1 MKALYERCC
10 GIDVHKRI
18 VVACLK
24 CGKKQEIREFGTTT
38 EELRSLTEWLS
49 DSKCQMIAMES
60 TGSYWKPLYN
70 IFELSSL
77 AAIVVNARDM
87 RNVPGR
93 KTDIKDAEWIADLL
107 QHGLLRA
114 SYIPNREQRELREL
128 SRYRKSLIEER
139 ARELNRLQKMLEGG
153 NVKLASVVSDVNGRS
168 ARNLLK
174 AMLEKDDPLTEERVS
189 QLVHG
194 SLRPKVDAITKAM
207 NGFLTPMEKALIRK
221 VVDHIDDM
229 TKRIGEMDDM
239 LRDYLQPYE
248 EAIAKLDEIPGI
260 ARRSA
265 ETILIET
272 GLDMSRF
279 PSARHISSWAGLAPG
294 NNESAGKRRRSRTT
308 HGNSTLKSALVQ
320 CAKVASKCKCYFRAQ
335 YQRIVI
341 RRGANRATVAVA
353 HSMLI
358 AIYHMLKDN
367 QSFRDLG
374 EDFYLAVNRAKKI
387 NHYLKQLER
396 LGWTQNAALATA

>member
-153 NVKLASVVSDVNGRS
+153 NIKLASVVSDINGRS
-168 ARNLLK
+168 ARNLLTHMLKRDTSLTKEEVSSLVRGRLRHKVESIMK
-174 AMLEKDDPLTEERVS
+174 ALD
-189 QLVHG
+189 
-194 SLRPKVDAITKAM
+194 
-207 NGFLTPMEKALIRK
+207 GFLTPLQKQLMLK

-229 TKRIGEMDDM
+229 TKRIGEMDDLM
-239 LRDYLQPYE
+239 NQYLTEYH
-248 EAIAKLDEIPGI
+248 EAIQKLDEIPGI
-260 ARRSA
+260 GRQSA
-265 ETILIET
+265 E
-272 GLDMSRF
+272 
-279 PSARHISSWAGLAPG
+279 
-294 NNESAGKRRRSRTT
+294 RRR
-308 HGNSTLKSALVQ
+308 Q
-320 CAKVASKCKCYFRAQ
+320 
-335 YQRIVI
+335 
-341 RRGANRATVAVA
+341 
-353 HSMLI
+353 
-358 AIYHMLKDN
+358 
-367 QSFRDLG
+367 DL
-374 EDFYLAVNRAKKI
+374 
-387 NHYLKQLER
+387 
-396 LGWTQNAALATA
+396 T